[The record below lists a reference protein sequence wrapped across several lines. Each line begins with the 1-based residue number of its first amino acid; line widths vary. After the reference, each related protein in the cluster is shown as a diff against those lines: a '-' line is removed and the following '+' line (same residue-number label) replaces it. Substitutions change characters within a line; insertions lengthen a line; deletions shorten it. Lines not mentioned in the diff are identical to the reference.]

1 MHLEILTPDKAVF
14 SGRIN
19 SVSLPGT
26 SSPFTILKNHAPIIS
41 TLDMGDIELETE
53 QGVILMFS
61 IDKGIVEARD
71 NKIVVLIEKVNP
83 VEKPQ
88 L

>member
-26 SSPFTILKNHAPIIS
+26 RSPFTILKNHAPIIS

>member
-14 SGRIN
+14 SGPIK

-26 SSPFTILKNHAPIIS
+26 RSPFTILKNHAPIIS
-41 TLDMGDIELETE
+41 TLDMGDVELETD
-53 QGVILMFS
+53 QGVILIYS

-71 NKIVVLIEKVNP
+71 NRIVVLIEKVNP
-83 VEKPQ
+83 VEKPR